1 MSSSLQKYEFSDKD
15 KRIKDK
21 FSQQCIRGIF
31 VGLRDDSAGWV
42 FYVIRGIKY
51 QPIEKNPS
59 NNISAFLTSMSRPS
73 DDSLYFPDFLNV
85 AHELSQI
92 KNDEDTEM
100 DRQVN

>member
-51 QPIEKNPS
+51 QPIEKNPP

-73 DDSLYFPDFLNV
+73 DDSLSFPKFLNV
-85 AHELSQI
+85 AQESRQI
-92 KNDEDTEM
+92 KEDEHIKM
-100 DRQVN
+100 DK